1 MKTTI
6 EIADSVYRQVK
17 ARAALRGQTVR
28 AFLLEAIGEK
38 LAEEGTAE
46 NGPAGWRAVFG
57 KASRRAVED
66 VQALIDHEFSHIDPE
81 DWK

>member
-38 LAEEGTAE
+38 LALESKTEK
-46 NGPAGWRAVFG
+46 GPSGWRAVFG
-57 KASRRAVED
+57 KAPEGAAEELQTR
-66 VQALIDHEFSHIDPE
+66 IDEEFSRIDPE